1 MQKKVNPLSQALCR
15 HMLRACSLCA
25 LSVLIA
31 YTANAKSDGS
41 PIPLLAYSIV
51 DEFNHDIS
59 SFTQGLE
66 IKNGL
71 LYESAGGYGRSSL
84 SISDFR
90 ARKPPAKH
98 KGPAEAFLEGLT
110 WVGDEL
116 FILTWRE
123 RVVFVV
129 DSSIRERRRLQNPTE
144 GWGITHLPTMGGDHL
159 LVSDGSSTL
168 TERAR
173 SNWEALRAIEVTASG
188 KPVDQ
193 LNELEFVKGRV
204 YANVWHSDRIAVL
217 DPQTGHVLNWLD
229 LSALQSRFAKPAGW
243 DAEEHVLNGIA
254 YDVQT
259 QHLLVTGKCWPKIFE
274 LKVEGVSSH

>member
-1 MQKKVNPLSQALCR
+1 M
-15 HMLRACSLCA
+15 
-25 LSVLIA
+25 
-31 YTANAKSDGS
+31 
-41 PIPLLAYSIV
+41 
-51 DEFNHDIS
+51 
-59 SFTQGLE
+59 
-66 IKNGL
+66 
-71 LYESAGGYGRSSL
+71 
-84 SISDFR
+84 
-90 ARKPPAKH
+90 
-98 KGPAEAFLEGLT
+98 T

-168 TERAR
+168 TERAP